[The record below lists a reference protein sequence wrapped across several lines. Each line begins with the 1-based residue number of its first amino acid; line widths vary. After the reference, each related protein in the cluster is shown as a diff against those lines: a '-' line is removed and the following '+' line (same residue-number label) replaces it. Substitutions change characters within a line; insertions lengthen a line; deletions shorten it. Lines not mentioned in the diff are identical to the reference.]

1 MNRIGV
7 WIDHGLKNARW
18 PVDRARQM
26 ILLVVLAAL
35 IAGAYLLQSSQIV
48 TTSRHV
54 ETLREELDGLRRHN
68 SQLLSSI
75 AQATTGENMLSRA
88 AALGFE
94 PATTIEFVRVSMA
107 LHDDT
112 PSLREGYAQP

>member
-1 MNRIGV
+1 MNRISV
-7 WIDHGLKNARW
+7 WIDHGLKHARW

-54 ETLREELDGLRRHN
+54 ESLGEELDGLRRRN
-68 SQLLSSI
+68 ALLLALI
-75 AQATTGENMLSRA
+75 AQATTGESMLARA
-88 AALGFE
+88 KTLGFE
-94 PATTIEFVRVSMA
+94 PAASIEFVRVPIA
-107 LHDDT
+107 LHDDVPT
-112 PSLREGYAQP
+112 LLEGYAQP